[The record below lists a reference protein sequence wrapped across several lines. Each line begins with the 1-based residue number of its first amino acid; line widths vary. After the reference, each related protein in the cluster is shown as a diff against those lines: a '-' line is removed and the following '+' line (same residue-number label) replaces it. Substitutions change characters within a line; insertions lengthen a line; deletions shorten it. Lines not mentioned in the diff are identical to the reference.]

1 MGFIF
6 GLFVLFFVE
15 RLIIV
20 LIDYCFGEL
29 QFRFIQLFFV
39 NLMNVKWK
47 IFDNDV
53 KIVDKLF
60 MYFWYEI

>member
-1 MGFIF
+1 MGFKL
-6 GLFVLFFVE
+6 GLFVLFFVV

-20 LIDYCFGEL
+20 LIDYFFGEL

-53 KIVDKLF
+53 NIVYKLF
-60 MYFWYEI
+60 MYVLYEI